1 MINHDTMT
9 ELEMVSSYRQ
19 AARKAN
25 QIRVLADLGLCSAE
39 EIIEMLRRHGETV
52 HSRIIRT
59 LYADGAIPLLSDDPP
74 EPEPVAAPLPEPEPA
89 PEPVSN
95 LDTKPNQREEISVP
109 ALPCL
114 CLTAAE
120 TAYLRD
126 LVEVVWNSVA
136 EDAAPAARDVAAV
149 LDFLLRTRCGDAD

>member
-19 AARKAN
+19 AARKAK

-52 HSRIIRT
+52 RSRTIRT

-74 EPEPVAAPLPEPEPA
+74 EPEP
-89 PEPVSN
+89 EPVSN
-95 LDTKPNQREEISVP
+95 LDTEPEQREEISVP

-120 TAYLRD
+120 TADLRRLLD
-126 LVEVVWNSVA
+126 RVWAHDPDGSAIAALGVA
-136 EDAAPAARDVAAV
+136 TV

>member
-19 AARKAN
+19 AASKAK

-52 HSRIIRT
+52 RSRTIRT
-59 LYADGAIPLLSDDPP
+59 LYADGAIPLLPDDPP
-74 EPEPVAAPLPEPEPA
+74 EPEPEPEPEPA

-95 LDTKPNQREEISVP
+95 LDTGYGEYLFSAECFDVEPENYDLEIQTLSKSVR
-109 ALPCL
+109 CV
-114 CLTAAE
+114 
-120 TAYLRD
+120 LRWTSLID
-126 LVEVVWNSVA
+126 
-136 EDAAPAARDVAAV
+136 
-149 LDFLLRTRCGDAD
+149 

>member
-19 AARKAN
+19 AASKAK

-52 HSRIIRT
+52 RSRTIRT

-74 EPEPVAAPLPEPEPA
+74 EPEPEPE

-95 LDTKPNQREEISVP
+95 LDTAPEKYEEISVP

-120 TAYLRD
+120 TADLRR
-126 LVEVVWNSVA
+126 LVDRVWAHDPDGSAIAALGVA
-136 EDAAPAARDVAAV
+136 TV
-149 LDFLLRTRCGDAD
+149 LDFLLWTRCGDAD

>member
-19 AARKAN
+19 AASKAK

-52 HSRIIRT
+52 RSRTIRT

-74 EPEPVAAPLPEPEPA
+74 EPEPEPE

-120 TAYLRD
+120 TADLRWRVD
-126 LVEVVWNSVA
+126 RVWAHDPDGSAIAALGVA
-136 EDAAPAARDVAAV
+136 TV
-149 LDFLLRTRCGDAD
+149 LDFLLWTRCGDAD

>member
-19 AARKAN
+19 AASKAK

-52 HSRIIRT
+52 HSRTIRT

-74 EPEPVAAPLPEPEPA
+74 EPEP
-89 PEPVSN
+89 EPVSN
-95 LDTKPNQREEISVP
+95 LDTKPEQREEISVP

-120 TAYLRD
+120 TAYLQE
-126 LVEVVWNSVA
+126 LVDVVWNCVA
-136 EDAAPAARDVAAV
+136 EDVAASARDVVAV

>member
-19 AARKAN
+19 AVSKAK
-25 QIRVLADLGLCSAE
+25 QIRILADLGLCSAE

-52 HSRIIRT
+52 HGRTIRT

-74 EPEPVAAPLPEPEPA
+74 EPESEPEPEPE
-89 PEPVSN
+89 PEPVSK
-95 LDTKPNQREEISVP
+95 LDTEPEKFEEISVP
-109 ALPCL
+109 APPCL

-120 TAYLRD
+120 TADLRQR
-126 LVEVVWNSVA
+126 VHRVWAHDPDGSAIAALGVA
-136 EDAAPAARDVAAV
+136 TV
-149 LDFLLRTRCGDAD
+149 LDFLLRMRCGDAD